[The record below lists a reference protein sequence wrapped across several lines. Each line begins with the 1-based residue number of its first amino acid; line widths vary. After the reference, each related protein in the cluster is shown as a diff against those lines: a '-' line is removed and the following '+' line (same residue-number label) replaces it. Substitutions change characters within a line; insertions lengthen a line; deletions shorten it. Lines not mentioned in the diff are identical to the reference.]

1 MAGSKL
7 TIQPRVRA
15 STIIE
20 VLISMVIIMVI
31 FGMAMM
37 IYANVIRSS
46 LSVKKV
52 NAEAILNEILTN
64 DEKTNDNSTQVL
76 NIDDFRIEQVVKPY
90 NSDNNLME
98 IDLVAYD
105 ANGQKIT
112 ELHKVIIHKND

>member
-7 TIQPRVRA
+7 IIQHKLKA

-20 VLISMVIIMVI
+20 VLISMVIIMVV

-52 NAEAILNEILTN
+52 RAEAILNEILTN
-64 DEKTNDNSTQVL
+64 DEKANNNSTQVL
-76 NIDDFRIEQVVKPY
+76 NI
-90 NSDNNLME
+90 
-98 IDLVAYD
+98 
-105 ANGQKIT
+105 
-112 ELHKVIIHKND
+112 